1 MGCANSKAGG
11 AAVAKGDKHNREHA
25 HGKARRL
32 SVATGA
38 MDMEDNATEME
49 GGTPSGGTGSDGPG
63 WLRYAAV
70 SNAGCSAPGIKKKNQ
85 DAGLVVPCF
94 NGQSH
99 CMFFCVFDGHGQT
112 GHFCSAF
119 IKKEFPTIALE
130 KFTAHGVQSLA
141 PGTLKDNE
149 DAVRK
154 AFKETFITIDSKL
167 CASNIDCMLSGSTA
181 VSVFI
186 CGKQCAVA
194 NAGDSR
200 AVMGSVGG
208 KFTELSID
216 QKPEDPVEKKRID
229 GMGGVVRQLY
239 DEEYNEYVGPHR
251 VWSKEFNC
259 EAPGIAMARSIG
271 DQLAADCGVICDPE
285 VLFFDLSPGPDGNDK
300 FAAVCSDGVWEFIES
315 KEGMDMVRKVRA
327 EGGGP
332 KRAAEDLARE
342 SLARWNA
349 EEDVVDDI
357 TAIVLYLDNKE

>member
-1 MGCANSKAGG
+1 MGCGGSKDAT
-11 AAVAKGDKHNREHA
+11 ASQSEKHAREHA

-38 MDMEDNATEME
+38 MDMEENATEME
-49 GGTPSGGTGSDGPG
+49 GGEPAGGTGDDGPK

-94 NGQSH
+94 NGKSH
-99 CMFFCVFDGHGQT
+99 QMFFSVFDGHGQT

-119 IKKEFPTIALE
+119 IKKEFPVIALE
-130 KFTAHGVQSLA
+130 KFTANGVADLA
-141 PGTLKDNE
+141 PGTLRDNE
-149 DAVRK
+149 AAVRK
-154 AFKETFITIDSKL
+154 AMEETFTTLDSKL

-181 VSVFI
+181 VSVFL
-186 CGKQCAVA
+186 CDKQCAVA

-200 AVMGSVGG
+200 GVMGSEGG
-208 KFTELSID
+208 QFTELSID
-216 QKPEDPVEKKRID
+216 QKPEDPQEKKRIEQ
-229 GMGGVVRQLY
+229 MGGVVRQLY

-271 DQLAADCGVICDPE
+271 DQLAADCGVICHPE
-285 VLFFDLSPGPDGNDK
+285 VLFFDLDVGPNGKDK
-300 FAAVCSDGVWEFIES
+300 FVAVCSDGVWEFITS
-315 KEGMDMVRKVRA
+315 KEGADMVRKVRS

-332 KRAAEDLARE
+332 KAASEVLAQE
-342 SLARWNA
+342 SLQRWNA

-357 TAIVLYLDNKE
+357 TAICLYMDQEG